1 MKSSESAYHDPGRI
15 APGAVSSLLPRQ
27 NVDAFRRL
35 VRGASREHLL
45 NNVDIYLQQL
55 DTAIMAGDRHAQ
67 AWARKQWN
75 IVWDELDRRDGIPGE
90 VAS

>member
-1 MKSSESAYHDPGRI
+1 VQCNATDP
-15 APGAVSSLLPRQ
+15 VKSLLPRQ
-27 NVDAFRRL
+27 RVEAFQRL

-45 NNVDIYLQQL
+45 NNVDVYLQKM
-55 DTAIMAGDRHAQ
+55 DTAILCGDRHAQ
-67 AWARKQWN
+67 AWARKRWN

>member
-1 MKSSESAYHDPGRI
+1 MT
-15 APGAVSSLLPRQ
+15 APETVSSLLPRQ
-27 NVDAFRRL
+27 KVDAFRRL

-45 NNVDIYLQQL
+45 NTVDTYLQQI
-55 DTAIMAGDRHAQ
+55 DVAILCGDRHAQ
-67 AWARKQWN
+67 AWARKRWN